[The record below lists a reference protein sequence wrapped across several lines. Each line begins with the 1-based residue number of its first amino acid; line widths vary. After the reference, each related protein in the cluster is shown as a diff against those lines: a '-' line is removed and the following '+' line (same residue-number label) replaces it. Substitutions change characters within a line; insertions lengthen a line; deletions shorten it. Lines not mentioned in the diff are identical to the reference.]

1 MKRVLLTVKGKVQG
15 VCFRRFTQQKAQSL
29 GVTGYV
35 RNKEDGSVEVLA
47 QGAFPAVDHL
57 IAWCEQGPPQ
67 ARVDG
72 VYVEKT
78 RQMRSTSTSL
88 SVIDQSSSPPST

>member
-29 GVTGYV
+29 GVTCYV

-72 VYVEKT
+72 VYVEEDEADEIYLDF
-78 RQMRSTSTSL
+78 SIS
-88 SVIDQSSSPPST
+88 D